1 VHHRAKP
8 ILAPQQNKWGAVAA
22 RRFQKRNGRCEAVSE
37 SKRFVE
43 VGGIYEKMAKL
54 GLRYFLKVITVLET
68 L

>member
-1 VHHRAKP
+1 MLYYNGLYVHKTRLQRTKGFYHATCTVQVLLSLRLK
-8 ILAPQQNKWGAVAA
+8 
-22 RRFQKRNGRCEAVSE
+22 
-37 SKRFVE
+37 